1 MECHPRVGGDDKI
14 DFFYFEIPAFA
25 GMTIFLPLTTYYLLL
40 TTMNNIGIIGLGHC
54 LPERVL
60 TNHDLEKLV
69 DTSDEWI
76 TTRTGIKERRIA
88 DKGTNNSD
96 LATQAGIEAIK
107 AANLTPADI
116 ELIIVTTISPDS
128 NFPSVACL
136 VQKAIKADNAAAF
149 DISAAC
155 SGFLYGITTAKQFL
169 QSGMYKNALVIASEK
184 ITDLIDW
191 NDRGTCVLF
200 GDGAG
205 ACVLGE
211 VDGGHGII
219 ADFMHAQGEFG
230 ELMAVKNENRL
241 PLDQKKQLIQLPYV
255 VMQGKELF
263 KIAVN
268 SMALAVEKALEKAG
282 LKLSDI
288 DLVVPHQANDR
299 IITAVAKK
307 LDVPK
312 DKFFINIHKYGNM
325 SAASIAVALYE
336 AEKQGAVKKGDHVA
350 LVTFG
355 AGLVSAANIV
365 KW

>member
-1 MECHPRVGGDDKI
+1 MKNV
-14 DFFYFEIPAFA
+14 
-25 GMTIFLPLTTYYLLL
+25 
-40 TTMNNIGIIGLGHC
+40 GIIGLGHC
-54 LPERVL
+54 LPDRIL
-60 TNHDLEKLV
+60 TNHDLEKMV

-88 DKGTNNSD
+88 DRLQKNSD
-96 LATQAGIEAIK
+96 LATGAAVEAVKNAGLKTE
-107 AANLTPADI
+107 DI

-136 VQKAIKADNAAAF
+136 VQKAIGARKAAAF

-155 SGFLYGITTAKQFL
+155 SGFLYGITTAKQYL
-169 QSGMYKNALVIASEK
+169 TGGLYKNALIIASEK
-184 ITDLIDW
+184 ITNLIDW
-191 NDRGTCVLF
+191 NDRDTCVLF

-211 VDGGHGII
+211 VKKGKGII
-219 ADFMHAQGEFG
+219 SDFMHAQGEFG
-230 ELMAVKNENRL
+230 ELMSVVSDGRD
-241 PLDQKKQLIQLPYV
+241 PMDQKRELIRLPYV

-268 SMALAVEKALEKAG
+268 SMADAVEEALKKVG
-282 LKLSDI
+282 LGLHDV

-299 IITAVAKK
+299 IISAVAKK
-307 LDVPK
+307 LDIPK
-312 DKFFINIHKYGNM
+312 ERFFINIHKYGNM

-336 AEKQGAVKKGDHVA
+336 AREEGAIKEGDTVA